1 MAPDLRRE
9 PDPRRENAPPV
20 ILDLRDVVCR
30 LGDASGFELIIEDF
44 TVARGEAI
52 AIAGPSGSGK
62 STALNLLAL
71 AQAPNS
77 AERFWMRTRE
87 GEVFNIGALWQ
98 AGDDD
103 RLTRIRGWHQGY
115 VLQQGGLLPYLSVRD
130 NIGLGLALHGRAD
143 AQRIADIAQRLEIGA
158 LLDRAPATLS
168 VGQRQRVAIA
178 RALAHQ
184 PEILLTDEPTA
195 SVHPSL
201 ADSIL
206 GLLREQ
212 AWENDAT
219 LVLATHDP
227 ERAARH
233 GFEIVDLTAIDGV
246 GGERTSL
253 SRARSAAEAI
263 Q

>member
-1 MAPDLRRE
+1 MAPDLGRE
-9 PDPRRENAPPV
+9 KEPPV
-20 ILDLRDVVCR
+20 ILELRDVVCR
-30 LGDASGFELIIEDF
+30 LGDASGFELAIEDF

-71 AQAPNS
+71 AQAPTS
-77 AERFWMRTRE
+77 VERFWMTTRE
-87 GEVFNIGALWQ
+87 GDTFDIGALWRD
-98 AGDDD
+98 GNDD

-130 NIGLGLALHGRAD
+130 NIGLGLALHGRSD
-143 AQRIADIAQRLEIGA
+143 ARRIADIAQRLEIAA

-184 PEILLTDEPTA
+184 PELLLTDEPTA

-201 ADSIL
+201 ADAIL

-227 ERAARH
+227 ERAARN
-233 GFEIVDLTAIDGV
+233 GFEIVDLAAIDATR
-246 GGERTSL
+246 GERTRL
-253 SRARSAAEAI
+253 SRVRSAAEAAAP
-263 Q
+263 